1 MNIDD
6 KIYYTRQLFYDLRNC
21 MTDEQLLKLATNIW
35 ENKSREDLEPGYFA
49 ECLANHIF
57 EKLM

>member
-1 MNIDD
+1 MDIDD
-6 KIYYTRQLFYDLRNC
+6 KIYYTRQLYNDLRNC
-21 MTDEQLLKLATNIW
+21 MTDEQLLNLARNIW
-35 ENKSREDLEPGYFA
+35 ENKSREDLEPGYLT